1 MHPSNLANNAEAFF
15 FNVVG
20 NVDIITIIR
29 PLYDPFDAS
38 CSQKLLPCLLEFI
51 LVINIEAFVHYV
63 RYLVILSWTF
73 HFDYKID
80 NLCTSMLSNSQI
92 VKVNAT
98 VEDISLSK
106 LKCCWIIICYQTN
119 STSSHLKF
127 QIRWCILLYIMYI
140 VLMKLYFGIL

>member
-20 NVDIITIIR
+20 NVDIITIIW

-63 RYLVILSWTF
+63 GYLVIFSRIF

-80 NLCTSMLSNSQI
+80 NLCTSMKSNSQI
-92 VKVNAT
+92 VKVKCYCWRYFFVKIKMLLNYYL
-98 VEDISLSK
+98 LSDQFY
-106 LKCCWIIICYQTN
+106 LQSFEVSN
-119 STSSHLKF
+119 
-127 QIRWCILLYIMYI
+127 
-140 VLMKLYFGIL
+140 